1 MIDDKKIEEAANLH
15 RFELIASMHRST
27 LGTPMQCFEEVVDA
41 ETELIENSFITG
53 AKWAIKEFITDLWHP
68 ASEEPREF
76 AEVLAEAKITES
88 IKTYISFKRNDS
100 LFKNWDAYSSGAN
113 TTRWLYIDDLLP
125 EEGGEQ

>member
-1 MIDDKKIEEAANLH
+1 MIDKNDRLKVPKRLYIMDYQLEPCKIDGISSARLYTFPFN
-15 RFELIASMHRST
+15 T
-27 LGTPMQCFEEVVDA
+27 TNGK
-41 ETELIENSFITG
+41 LIEYLCLDT
-53 AKWAIKEFITDLWHP
+53 LWHP

-113 TTRWLYIDDLLP
+113 ITQWLYIDDLLP
-125 EEGGEQ
+125 KKGD